1 MGKRA
6 GGGQTAEQWK
16 KGQGRQGRGGLAW
29 AEEMG
34 WVCRKQEDKQ
44 EMGGDSLERQ
54 HGSQGSKRGWNRGA
68 PRDNTVKDPLT
79 LSSALHIT
87 LCVCV
92 RNKNEEMR
100 NMQLSD
106 HLHFTQIVCQM
117 KRARNN
123 SFFSDSFSC
132 QFFST
137 RLYFCLKFL
146 FLFFS
151 FFLEVFID
159 IRKITGPTT
168 VVNKCAFLLQCSAN
182 V

>member
-79 LSSALHIT
+79 LLSALHI
-87 LCVCV
+87 
-92 RNKNEEMR
+92 RNKNEKMR

-106 HLHFTQIVCQM
+106 HLRFTSHKLSVRWKEQEIIV
-117 KRARNN
+117 
-123 SFFSDSFSC
+123 FVSDSFSC